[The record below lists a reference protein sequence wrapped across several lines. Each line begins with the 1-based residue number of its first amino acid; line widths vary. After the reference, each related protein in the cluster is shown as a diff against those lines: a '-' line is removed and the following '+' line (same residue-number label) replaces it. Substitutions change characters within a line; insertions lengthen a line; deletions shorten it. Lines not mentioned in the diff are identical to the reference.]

1 MPWGVGCLVTSSRP
15 ATHCRGAHEPAEK
28 KNGSQNPL
36 RGESCGSLLP
46 FLFSGRP
53 LPVACAGCPGLQ
65 MLTSSNAYSCSN
77 AYFLRGFR
85 GFKCL
90 LLERCFFISGFR
102 YFFLSLFPD
111 FLITSGHFVI
121 SFFPYSLFL
130 SFPFPYFCIMSGRF
144 VALVRECCG
153 ARWCLPCG
161 ESPCL
166 MARDPLLHGA

>member
-1 MPWGVGCLVTSSRP
+1 LPWGVGCLVTSSRP

-28 KNGSQNPL
+28 KTEAKI
-36 RGESCGSLLP
+36 RCGAKAAALC
-46 FLFSGRP
+46 FLS
-53 LPVACAGCPGLQ
+53 
-65 MLTSSNAYSCSN
+65 
-77 AYFLRGFR
+77 YFLGVLCRWLVRVAR